1 MEAEEEG
8 AAAPGEPAQAGRSG
22 VGASR
27 SRDSTCRIWWFVG
40 VSAMVR
46 MQRHIHVDFLYR
58 LLPPRIGRALST
70 LVDIVRIL
78 FFAYATVLTGQMMS
92 KMTNYKMTIVDL
104 PMNVVYAVCLFG
116 FACSA
121 IRAVQVAV
129 EHWRQ
134 GYSVLERPEFPIES
148 SI

>member
-1 MEAEEEG
+1 MLNDSAAWTEEI
-8 AAAPGEPAQAGRSG
+8 ARYLLICM
-22 VGASR
+22 V
-27 SRDSTCRIWWFVG
+27 FVG

-58 LLPPRIGRALST
+58 LLPARAGRALST
-70 LVDIVRIL
+70 LVDIVRIV
-78 FFAYATVLTGQMMS
+78 FFAYATLLTGQMMS
-92 KMTNYKMTIVDL
+92 KMSNYNMTIVDL

-134 GYSVLERPEFPIES
+134 GYSVLERPEIAIEG